1 VRARTTKTPLLP
13 QQVRQR
19 VNATALPR
27 ARTLQQREPIAA
39 DPASPAA
46 IPKQLGVADSPT
58 SST

>member
-1 VRARTTKTPLLP
+1 LLP

-27 ARTLQQREPIAA
+27 ARTLRQREPIAA